1 MPLIDDDATDD
12 VDAEIIRTGREVVML
27 FMDSVRTWVD
37 RDVANAN
44 RCIEHGEELV
54 RKVLSISG
62 MSDSLVGKPAI
73 ATEMITSSVKRIA
86 EYSMDICETAINA
99 AME

>member
-1 MPLIDDDATDD
+1 
-12 VDAEIIRTGREVVML
+12 
-27 FMDSVRTWVD
+27 
-37 RDVANAN
+37 
-44 RCIEHGEELV
+44 
-54 RKVLSISG
+54 